1 FTMKCLWDFHR
12 LLLRGFY
19 HYGYFLAKHPLWF
32 LILPVVMCVVFAVGF
47 VKYNPERDIETLYTP
62 ANSRA
67 IQDRETGGEDI
78 PDLSATIL
86 TRRSAPTG
94 SWSRVWPYS
103 EGFRQDVFSLRV
115 VKDGQNFTYEDVCVR
130 RLAGP
135 NGVTMCATDTDIFLF
150 DPRFSNALSAGR
162 VTYPFWSFGTQGM
175 DLSLY
180 IADVEMSEDK
190 TILKAAGSFKFS
202 FPLRQDTPEVRE
214 RSLAWELEYAEY
226 MKNKEF
232 STVEFSYAISQ
243 SLNLE
248 LDKGTKGD
256 IFYFSLTF
264 TLMITYA
271 SLVSAGGDCVSTR
284 ALLAN
289 AGVLAAGLG
298 IMGAFGLVTI
308 CGVRFVNIVGVMPFL
323 TLGIGVDDMFL
334 LMGSWSEITA
344 ARGLSIPERIG
355 HVFKKAGV
363 GITIT
368 SLTDCL
374 AFAVGSMSA
383 FTSVKNFCIYTGV
396 GVLLCYVCNATF
408 FAACLTYHGRRVY
421 SKRHTF
427 TFKKVDKSRAELSN
441 EGNTC
446 CYAYLCGGAIPE
458 SPNDDQSVCEK
469 APKYFLTNFVLFKP
483 VRLIIVIL
491 FVCYL
496 GVSIWGCTKLRQG
509 LELKDLVLDTSYFH
523 KYQVWDTEDFGSK
536 LPISFVTVK
545 EKDYKDPTTLM
556 NIIALLNEAK
566 KDAYIDKNIHN
577 CWLTEFYKEPS
588 INTTDN
594 DAFFDRLNEFLMRR
608 PGFRNDIV
616 FGSDKKSIIA
626 SRCQAYSVKV
636 VESNEQANLM
646 SRMRELAD
654 SSPADVFAYHPA
666 FVYFEQYL
674 SIVPGTFQT
683 VGVTLAVMFVVTCFF
698 IPQPVIVAIV
708 MIQVIMIVVGIFG
721 FMAHWGLTLSSIT
734 MIHLIMS
741 VGFSVDF
748 CAHVC
753 TAYIVSEKLSRE
765 DRARDA
771 IVHAS
776 GPIFN
781 GGFSSILGVV
791 VLYFTESYI
800 FQSFFKIMVLV
811 IGFGVL
817 HAVFLIPVVLSF
829 VGPYTQIDLED
840 DVPNTSSPKRTS
852 DVVPMDFPTQ
862 KDKKASSTVVSFK
875 DNSFVTNTSK
885 KSNQSINPNNLPR
898 ETSKHVV

>member
-1 FTMKCLWDFHR
+1 MEVSEKLQLRQLEPLQTQEDSCEKSDGDMEHNGHSQEPEPLVPQKNSDDHQKSGKCDRRNDFTMKCLWDFHR

-32 LILPVVMCVVFAVGF
+32 LIIPVVMCVVFAVGF

-67 IQDRETGGEDI
+67 IQDRETVVNTF
-78 PDLSATIL
+78 PDLSATNYQAFSANRIMVQSL
-86 TRRSAPTG
+86 AIFRSKSPR
-94 SWSRVWPYS
+94 SVLNSDVLN
-103 EGFRQDVFSLRV
+103 ELKGFRQDVFSLRV

-130 RLAGP
+130 RRLAGP
-135 NGVTMCATDTDIFLF
+135 SGVTMCATDTDMFLL
-150 DPRFSNALSAGR
+150 DPRFRNALSAGK
-162 VTYPFWSFGTQGM
+162 VTYPFWSLGTQGM

-298 IMGAFGLVTI
+298 IMGAFGLVTF

-344 ARGLSIPERIG
+344 ARGLTIPERIG

-408 FAACLTYHGRRVY
+408 FAACLTFHGRRVY

-556 NIIALLNEAK
+556 NIIALLNETK

-577 CWLTEFYKEPS
+577 CWLTEFYKEPL
-588 INTTDN
+588 INTTDD

-616 FGSDKKSIIA
+616 FGSDNKSITA
-626 SRCQAYSVKV
+626 SRCQAYSVKQPFSSYYSSHSYLATAAMLILLQQPFSSCYSSHSYLATAAV
-636 VESNEQANLM
+636 LILLQQPFSSCYSSHSYLATAAVLILLQQPFSSCYSSHSHLATAAILILLQQPCSSCYS
-646 SRMRELAD
+646 SRSHLATAAILILLQQPF
-654 SSPADVFAYHPA
+654 SSCYSSRSYLATAA
-666 FVYFEQYL
+666 FLILLQQPFSSCY
-674 SIVPGTFQT
+674 SSRSH
-683 VGVTLAVMFVVTCFF
+683 LATAAML
-698 IPQPVIVAIV
+698 ILLQQPFSSCYSSHSHLATAAV
-708 MIQVIMIVVGIFG
+708 
-721 FMAHWGLTLSSIT
+721 LSS
-734 MIHLIMS
+734 
-741 VGFSVDF
+741 
-748 CAHVC
+748 
-753 TAYIVSEKLSRE
+753 
-765 DRARDA
+765 
-771 IVHAS
+771 
-776 GPIFN
+776 
-781 GGFSSILGVV
+781 
-791 VLYFTESYI
+791 
-800 FQSFFKIMVLV
+800 
-811 IGFGVL
+811 
-817 HAVFLIPVVLSF
+817 
-829 VGPYTQIDLED
+829 
-840 DVPNTSSPKRTS
+840 
-852 DVVPMDFPTQ
+852 
-862 KDKKASSTVVSFK
+862 
-875 DNSFVTNTSK
+875 
-885 KSNQSINPNNLPR
+885 
-898 ETSKHVV
+898 